1 MLFPQTARSHS
12 LPFFRHWRRRPQ
24 DHPTTL
30 MTRFSDTSCPRLCRL
45 SPQHRSPS
53 NSTKLIYSIGHYLF
67 PILEYKEKV
76 NNYTYPSNV
85 HYYTFVLFP
94 KEFPPTLGLH
104 FSNILLFIYGCKMS
118 CGSNLLLKW
127 NDSRLDLFQGEMI
140 DFFGCAIRQVRE
152 MCAEISQQ
160 LARDHEANVL
170 IYHLLK
176 KIRDKKTWVIYVFPL
191 SNPSLLK
198 LILKIICI
206 SEPLK
211 ALFRDL
217 HTPHTLI
224 LQNQFSLCWI
234 IWLHNYS
241 KTVKIPQ
248 LF

>member
-94 KEFPPTLGLH
+94 KEFPPTLGPH
-104 FSNILLFIYGCKMS
+104 F
-118 CGSNLLLKW
+118 SNLLLFHIWMQDAVLWKQPGIGGI
-127 NDSRLDLFQGEMI
+127 RVKLFPLILVTRSQKIIYCENARI
-140 DFFGCAIRQVRE
+140 PHTKQA
-152 MCAEISQQ
+152 SQQ
-160 LARDHEANVL
+160 
-170 IYHLLK
+170 
-176 KIRDKKTWVIYVFPL
+176 
-191 SNPSLLK
+191 
-198 LILKIICI
+198 
-206 SEPLK
+206 
-211 ALFRDL
+211 
-217 HTPHTLI
+217 
-224 LQNQFSLCWI
+224 
-234 IWLHNYS
+234 
-241 KTVKIPQ
+241 
-248 LF
+248 